1 MARHVGIRSPSSSF
15 RIGETSGRSLRWKF
29 AGDGDGGVPTSDG
42 VSS

>member
-15 RIGETSGRSLRWKF
+15 RIGETSGRSLRWEF
-29 AGDGDGGVPTSDG
+29 AGDGGVRTSDG